1 MSAQDCNSSEVGLD
15 ELESLRKEAR
25 EYGLDNFLERLLLS
39 SRKQVSDETSE
50 VEKEI
55 EKLGAQLEDLVF
67 QNYRDL
73 LENYEHSVSSSA
85 TLRSLQDALDRLSR
99 SFPLFVDKCVASL
112 SVLNQSLQESR
123 GRLSDGLDHFSV
135 KDLLELPTLIVS
147 LIRAGEI
154 ESSVEL
160 IDHFRRLNLLVSGS
174 RIFEEVCDRVRN
186 TRLLVLSYILQR
198 LSSKLS
204 FNECLYLMTLLRRT
218 CSLDDVVLRILFL
231 CCRSHWMLSS
241 LKGLC
246 SPKSQ
251 NLFSQFN
258 DEFRIRILE
267 TNTQY
272 YAVFPGTESRD
283 YIYDDFV
290 TLWISFYLQVTQ
302 KYLCNVTDGASMSS
316 LIQQANYCGQSLSRI
331 GADFRLLLCT
341 PFEEASVLLFSKSL
355 EEALLAFET
364 MLESFQWYP
373 SASSFKVNESTRQND
388 SSSITLPYQLLEFP
402 PLSVLFNGILV
413 ALNELRQV
421 VFISRRSTYVQLFQ
435 NTLQEAAA
443 VIKDFGG
450 IGGSLL
456 PQSQRD
462 HFRQLC
468 KYFLEHLIPKAI
480 ECLQLCL
487 QTNVDV
493 ETDSL
498 RSSLETDMSDC

>member
-355 EEALLAFET
+355 EEVCFCTNL
-364 MLESFQWYP
+364 Q
-373 SASSFKVNESTRQND
+373 
-388 SSSITLPYQLLEFP
+388 SI
-402 PLSVLFNGILV
+402 
-413 ALNELRQV
+413 
-421 VFISRRSTYVQLFQ
+421 
-435 NTLQEAAA
+435 
-443 VIKDFGG
+443 
-450 IGGSLL
+450 
-456 PQSQRD
+456 
-462 HFRQLC
+462 
-468 KYFLEHLIPKAI
+468 
-480 ECLQLCL
+480 
-487 QTNVDV
+487 
-493 ETDSL
+493 
-498 RSSLETDMSDC
+498 